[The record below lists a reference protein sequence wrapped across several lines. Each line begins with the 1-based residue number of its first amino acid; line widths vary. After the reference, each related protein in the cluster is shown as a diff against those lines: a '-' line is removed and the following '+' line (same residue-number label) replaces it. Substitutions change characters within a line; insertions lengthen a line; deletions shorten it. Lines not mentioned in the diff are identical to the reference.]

1 MKKIFLILI
10 CFSSITT
17 YSQFNFS
24 SSRTETL
31 YKKINNNQISF
42 TIIHKN
48 NNGVESKRCILN
60 NSIEVDCKI
69 VADCFNK
76 NECKEIEDILKTEKK
91 GNKEQLKEDKTD
103 LFTKLYTNKSEV
115 FIGEQLSVISKIYIK
130 NGVNIRNTNI
140 SPITYNGFWED
151 ELKVNTNN
159 RKQENINGINYTVI
173 KFRHSVL
180 TPQKSGT
187 LSIPSSEMETLIT
200 KNGKFLGYD
209 VFGRQ
214 IYQNQQQSQI
224 LKTSTKKIKVKELPK
239 PEAKHFYGTVSE
251 KFTIKTNI
259 DRTKLKTSEAISFKL
274 IFRGNGNINML
285 EPFELKFPSSFE
297 VFEPTITDKTYVG
310 NNNTGGTKTFEY
322 ILIPREK
329 GNFTIQ
335 KVEFSYFNPK
345 TEKYIEL
352 NTKDHLISVEK
363 GKQYIP
369 TDTTQSALK
378 NLDLLENSV
387 FSSITKRQFI
397 SKWYSFFYWII
408 FASIIISYLVYFI
421 LSKRSVNPVETK
433 RRKSTKIA
441 IKRLKNASFFLK
453 NDNFDQFFEEIEKSL
468 WGYFADKFEVNS
480 SELSKETIDLYF
492 SKKHIKTETKNNFVS
507 LLNICEFARY
517 SPSKDRNQ
525 QMEKTLENA
534 KEIIIEVE
542 SDMKKK

>member
-10 CFSSITT
+10 CFSGITT

-24 SSRTETL
+24 SSKTETL
-31 YKKINNNQISF
+31 YKTINNNQISF

-60 NSIEVDCKI
+60 NSIAVDCKI

-76 NECKEIEDILKTEKK
+76 NECKEIENILKTEKK
-91 GNKEQLKEDKTD
+91 ENKEQLKENKIDI
-103 LFTKLYTNKSEV
+103 FTKLYTNKSEV

-214 IYQNQQQSQI
+214 IFQNQQQSQI

-274 IFRGNGNINML
+274 TFRGNGNINML

-297 VFEPTITDKTYVG
+297 VFEPSITDKTYVG

-329 GNFTIQ
+329 GDFTIPEI
-335 KVEFSYFNPK
+335 KFNYFNPK
-345 TEKYIEL
+345 TEKYIKL
-352 NTKDHLISVEK
+352 NTKEHLISVEK

-369 TDTTQSALK
+369 ADTTQNGLQ
-378 NLDLLENSV
+378 NLDLLENLG

-397 SKWYSFFYWII
+397 SQWYSFSYWII
-408 FASIIISYLVYFI
+408 FTSMIISYLVYFI
-421 LSKRSVNPVETK
+421 LSKRNINPIEIK

-441 IKRLKNASFFLK
+441 IKRLKNASFCLK
-453 NDNFDQFFEEIEKSL
+453 NGNFDQFFEEIEKSL

-492 SKKHIKTETKNNFVS
+492 SKINIKIETKNNFIS

>member
-1 MKKIFLILI
+1 
-10 CFSSITT
+10 
-17 YSQFNFS
+17 
-24 SSRTETL
+24 
-31 YKKINNNQISF
+31 
-42 TIIHKN
+42 
-48 NNGVESKRCILN
+48 
-60 NSIEVDCKI
+60 

-91 GNKEQLKEDKTD
+91 ENKEQLKEDKTD

-335 KVEFSYFNPK
+335 EIEFSYFNPK
-345 TEKYIEL
+345 SEKYIEL
-352 NTKDHLISVEK
+352 NTKNHLISVEK

-369 TDTTQSALK
+369 TDTTQSALQ
-378 NLDLLENSV
+378 NLDLLENTE

-421 LSKRSVNPVETK
+421 LSKRSINPVETK

>member
-91 GNKEQLKEDKTD
+91 ENKEQLKEDKTD

-285 EPFELKFPSSFE
+285 EPFELNFPSSFE

-408 FASIIISYLVYFI
+408 FTSIIISYLVYFI

>member
-31 YKKINNNQISF
+31 YKTINNNQISF

-91 GNKEQLKEDKTD
+91 ENKEQLKEDKTD

-151 ELKVNTNN
+151 ELKINTNN

-335 KVEFSYFNPK
+335 KIEFSYFNPK
-345 TEKYIEL
+345 SEKYIEL
-352 NTKDHLISVEK
+352 NTKEHLISVEK

-369 TDTTQSALK
+369 TDTTQSALQ

-421 LSKRSVNPVETK
+421 LSKRSTNPAERK

-492 SKKHIKTETKNNFVS
+492 SKRHIETETKNNFVS

>member
-31 YKKINNNQISF
+31 YKTINNNQISF

-69 VADCFNK
+69 VDDCFNK

-91 GNKEQLKEDKTD
+91 ENKEQLKEDKTD

-335 KVEFSYFNPK
+335 KIEFSYFNPK
-345 TEKYIEL
+345 SEKYIEL
-352 NTKDHLISVEK
+352 NTKEHLISVEK

-369 TDTTQSALK
+369 TDTTQSALQ

-492 SKKHIKTETKNNFVS
+492 SKRHIETETKNNFVS

>member
-10 CFSSITT
+10 CFSNITT

-31 YKKINNNQISF
+31 YKTINNNQISF

-60 NSIEVDCKI
+60 NSIEIDCKI
-69 VADCFNK
+69 VDDCFNK
-76 NECKEIEDILKTEKK
+76 NECKEIKDILKTEKK
-91 GNKEQLKEDKTD
+91 ENKEQLKEDKTD

-151 ELKVNTNN
+151 ELKINTNN

-214 IYQNQQQSQI
+214 IYQNQQQSQL

-239 PEAKHFYGTVSE
+239 PEKKHFYGTVSE

-297 VFEPTITDKTYVG
+297 IFEPTITDKTYVG

-329 GNFTIQ
+329 GNFKIQ
-335 KVEFSYFNPK
+335 KIEFSYFNPK
-345 TEKYIEL
+345 SEKYIEL
-352 NTKDHLISVEK
+352 NTKEHLISVEK

-369 TDTTQSALK
+369 TDTTQSALQ
-378 NLDLLENSV
+378 NLDLLENLV

-421 LSKRSVNPVETK
+421 LSKRSVNPVEKK

-441 IKRLKNASFFLK
+441 IKRLKNASFLLK

-492 SKKHIKTETKNNFVS
+492 NKRNIKTETKNNFVS
-507 LLNICEFARY
+507 LLNICEFDRY
-517 SPSKDRNQ
+517 SPSKDKNL
-525 QMEKTLENA
+525 QMERTLEDA
-534 KEIIIEVE
+534 KQIIIEVE

>member
-1 MKKIFLILI
+1 
-10 CFSSITT
+10 
-17 YSQFNFS
+17 
-24 SSRTETL
+24 
-31 YKKINNNQISF
+31 
-42 TIIHKN
+42 
-48 NNGVESKRCILN
+48 
-60 NSIEVDCKI
+60 VD
-69 VADCFNK
+69 DCFNK

-91 GNKEQLKEDKTD
+91 ENKEQLKEDKTD

-285 EPFELKFPSSFE
+285 EPFELKLPSSFE
-297 VFEPTITDKTYVG
+297 GFEPTITDKTYVG

-335 KVEFSYFNPK
+335 EIEFSYFNPK
-345 TEKYIEL
+345 SEKYIEL
-352 NTKDHLISVEK
+352 NTKNHLISVEK

-369 TDTTQSALK
+369 TDTTQSALQ
-378 NLDLLENSV
+378 NLDLLENTK
-387 FSSITKRQFI
+387 FSPITKRQFI

-408 FASIIISYLVYFI
+408 FTSIIISYLVYFI

-492 SKKHIKTETKNNFVS
+492 SKRHIKTETKNNFVS

-542 SDMKKK
+542 SDMQKK